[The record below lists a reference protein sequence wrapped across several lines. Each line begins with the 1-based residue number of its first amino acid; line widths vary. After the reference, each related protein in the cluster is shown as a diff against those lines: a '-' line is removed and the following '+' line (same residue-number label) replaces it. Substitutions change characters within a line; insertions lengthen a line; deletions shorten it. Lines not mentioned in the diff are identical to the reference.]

1 LTGIH
6 ENGASGPGAPDG
18 AAHGAVPRAN
28 ARRSLVVQVL
38 VQVLCVGCPL
48 AVWFVPLGLDSR
60 TQHGLSVASFM
71 VVAWITEATEP
82 ALAGLIGCFLFWALG
97 IARFELAFA
106 GFASDSTW
114 FVFGALLLGA
124 VATRS
129 GVGRRLAYLVMLRI
143 GTSYSRILLGL
154 IVTNFLLTFV
164 VPSGLAR
171 VVIMASIAIGVAH
184 AFGVG
189 PGSNIGRGMFLVITY
204 ASGLFDKMIIAG
216 AASIA
221 ARGLMEQFGQVEVL
235 WSRWF
240 LAYLPCDLVTMLLA
254 WRLVLILYPPE
265 HAELEGGPEYPR
277 AELNRMG
284 PWTRLETRSAVLLA
298 VAVAL
303 WLTDFLHHVSPA
315 MICLGTGLF
324 ALLPRIGVLEAAEL
338 RRVNYLPV
346 LFVAAAVGMG
356 QVLAATKGLDV
367 VMNLLFGWM
376 KPLMADVYGSTMAL
390 YWGGFLYHLVLGSE
404 ISMLGT
410 SMPAL
415 MNFAR
420 SEAMN
425 PLALGMI
432 WTFAAGGKIFTYQS
446 AVMIAGYSYGYFG
459 ARDLLRIGLWLT
471 LAEAVILLVLVP
483 YYWPLIGIS
492 M

>member
-1 LTGIH
+1 MTGIH
-6 ENGASGPGAPDG
+6 ENGASGPGALHG
-18 AAHGAVPRAN
+18 AAHEAPRAN
-28 ARRSLVVQVL
+28 ARRSLVGQF
-38 VQVLCVGCPL
+38 LCVGVPL
-48 AVWFVPLGLDSR
+48 AIWFAPLGLDSR
-60 TQHGLSVASFM
+60 TQHALSVASFM
-71 VVAWITEATEP
+71 LVAWITEATEP

-97 IARFELAFA
+97 IARFELAFG

-129 GVGRRLAYLVMLRI
+129 GVARRLAYLVILRT
-143 GTSYSRILLGL
+143 GT
-154 IVTNFLLTFV
+154 V
-164 VPSGLAR
+164 V
-171 VVIMASIAIGVAH
+171 H

-189 PGSNIGRGMFLVITY
+189 PGSNVGRGMFLIITY

-216 AASIA
+216 AASIT

-235 WSRWF
+235 WSRWL
-240 LAYLPCDLVTMLLA
+240 LAFLPCDLVTVLVA

-284 PWTRLETRSAVLLA
+284 PWTPLETRSAVLLA

-303 WLTDFLHHVSPA
+303 WLTDFLHHIPPA

-324 ALLPRIGVLEAAEL
+324 ALLPRVGVLEADEL
-338 RRVNYLPV
+338 RRLNYLPV

-367 VMNLLFGWM
+367 VMNLLFAWV
-376 KPLMADVYGSTMAL
+376 KPLMTGSHGSTMAL
-390 YWGGFLYHLVLGSE
+390 YWFGFLYHLVLGSE
-404 ISMLGT
+404 ISMLGS
-410 SMPAL
+410 SMPGL
-415 MNFAR
+415 MHFAKA
-420 SEAMN
+420 EAMN

-432 WTFAAGGKIFTYQS
+432 WTFASGGKIFAYQS

-459 ARDLLRIGLWLT
+459 ARDLLRIGLSLT
-471 LAEAVILLVLVP
+471 AVEAVILLALVP